1 MKIQIYQWC
10 HRISSSNLSVILSWS
25 NKAQNVLNLAL
36 VNQKKYKE
44 FNFIQHQKLCNTL
57 ILVSIKLVC
66 FSMRKPLNELYS
78 LWIRNALNKHLFV
91 GLHSIQLLRASQGTK
106 DFRLMNQHCG
116 INRNW
121 HLSLSFFFW
130 LYFHFWLVVGGVGSF
145 FFVVWFYFYF
155 WVLFVFR
162 LMCIL

>member
-121 HLSLSFFFW
+121 HLSLSFFF
-130 LYFHFWLVVGGVGSF
+130 LIIFPFLVSCWGGRVIF
-145 FFVVWFYFYF
+145 FCCL
-155 WVLFVFR
+155 VLFLF
-162 LMCIL
+162 LGLICF